1 MMVQMESIFWIVSKI
16 AWALIAPE
24 TLLLFLMILSAGLL
38 WTRYNKQGRILIS
51 STVLIVAMVSI
62 LPFSYWILGPLED
75 RFPVPEKLPDR
86 VDGII
91 VLAGAEDISVTAA
104 RDQPSFNGG
113 GERLT
118 TFVWLAHV
126 YPNAV
131 LLFAGG
137 SGSLT
142 NQENKP
148 SIVARKIF
156 SQIGLEP
163 KRVRYESDSKN
174 TLENAL
180 KSYELIKPTPDQRW
194 ILVTSA
200 FHMPRSVG
208 LFRKVGWNVIP
219 YPVDFNTTKRI
230 RLKFD
235 LREIGRFSQGI
246 REWLGL
252 IVYRAI
258 GGTLTFFPSP
268 SEYISG

>member
-1 MMVQMESIFWIVSKI
+1 MESVFWVVSKI

-24 TLLLFLMILSAGLL
+24 TLLLFLMILSVALL

-51 STVLIVAMVSI
+51 STVLIIAMVSV
-62 LPFSYWILGPLED
+62 LPFSYWILRPLED
-75 RFPVPEKLPDR
+75 RFAVPEKLPDR
-86 VDGII
+86 VDGVI

-104 RDQPSFNGG
+104 RGQPSFHGG

-126 YPNAV
+126 YPDAV

-142 NQENKP
+142 DQENKP
-148 SIVARKIF
+148 STVASKVF
-156 SQIGLEP
+156 SQIGLDP

-174 TLENAL
+174 TSENAL
-180 KSYELIKPTPDQRW
+180 KSYELIKPTPDKRW

-252 IVYRAI
+252 IAYRSM
-258 GGTLTFFPSP
+258 GRTSTLFPGP
-268 SEYISG
+268 KE